1 MRTEALAAAA
11 TFVRL
16 SQPCLADSAV
26 LLRALRNGTIEAR
39 VDVESTALF

>member
-26 LLRALRNGTIEAR
+26 LLRALRNGT
-39 VDVESTALF
+39 VDAGVDLGSSELL

>member
-11 TFVRL
+11 AFVRL

-26 LLRALRNGTIEAR
+26 LLRALRNGTVEAG
-39 VDVESTALF
+39 VDLESKALF

>member
-1 MRTEALAAAA
+1 MRTETLAAAA

-26 LLRALRNGTIEAR
+26 LLRALRNGT
-39 VDVESTALF
+39 VDAGVDLGSSELL